1 MRARFGAAKF
11 RNEESSKCFKEWTPG
26 RKQQTFH
33 SKAVAGKNK
42 TGKLTLRIFGLKAY
56 CLAPGISVIARVVP
70 NKWIRSNLVK
80 EMFESIVFLERNTF
94 NIPFRKPSFDHE
106 WVEYGETDESQV
118 VDRLREA
125 TIAICNKV
133 SLRENTLSRLPN
145 LKLIAVAA
153 TGTDN
158 VDLGYCRTHNIAVCN
173 TRGYAVSSLPEHAL
187 MLMLALRRNLIAY
200 RDDVRAGLWQEAQKF
215 CLLDHPISDLRGIVL
230 GIVGFGTLG
239 QAMADLG
246 RAIGMEV
253 IVAERKDAT
262 SIRPGRRPF
271 TEVLR
276 LSDVLSLHCPLTD
289 ETRDLIGAG
298 ELNQMKQ
305 DALVINTAR
314 GGLIDDAALLDSLTA
329 ARIGGAGIDV
339 LRVEPPR
346 EGNPLLDADLPNLI
360 VTPHNAWAS
369 RQAMQTLADQLV
381 DNLEA
386 FVRGEPRN
394 LVT

>member
-1 MRARFGAAKF
+1 MCEK
-11 RNEESSKCFKEWTPG
+11 
-26 RKQQTFH
+26 
-33 SKAVAGKNK
+33 
-42 TGKLTLRIFGLKAY
+42 
-56 CLAPGISVIARVVP
+56 
-70 NKWIRSNLVK
+70 
-80 EMFESIVFLERNTF
+80 IVFLERSTF
-94 NIPFRKPSFDHE
+94 NIPFPSPGFEHE

-118 VDRLREA
+118 VDRLQNA

-133 SLRENTLSRLPN
+133 ALRENSLSQLPQ

-158 VDLGYCRTHNIAVCN
+158 VDLAFCRRHNIAVCN

-200 RDDVRAGLWQEAQKF
+200 RDDVRAGRWHEAQKF
-215 CLLDHPISDLRGIVL
+215 CLLDHPIGDLRATVL

-239 QAMADLG
+239 QAMAQLG

-253 IVAERKDAT
+253 MVAERKHAT
-262 SIRPGRRPF
+262 SIRPARRSF
-271 TEVLR
+271 ADVLR
-276 LSDVLSLHCPLTD
+276 HSDVLSLHCPLTE
-289 ETRDLIGAG
+289 ETRDLIGAE
-298 ELNQMKQ
+298 ELAQMKPE
-305 DALVINTAR
+305 ALLINTAR
-314 GGLIDDAALLDSLTA
+314 GGLIDDHALLDALRLGRLA
-329 ARIGGAGIDV
+329 GAGIDV

-346 EGNPLLDADLPNLI
+346 EGSPLLDANLPNLI

-369 RQAMQTLADQLV
+369 KQAMQRLGSQLV